1 MEKYYIAYERGGLIY
16 GIGRTSD
23 EALTDAERWTEDLDN
38 VYATECTKDLYD
50 AVKEYGG
57 DLFYDITYDSPPAR
71 LTPRDQ
77 IPDSRIPSI
86 ERFNDKLYK

>member
-1 MEKYYIAYERGGLIY
+1 MEKYFIAYERVGLIY
-16 GIGRTSD
+16 GIGTSSD
-23 EALTDAERWTEDLDN
+23 EALTDAERWTEDLEN
-38 VYATECTKDLYD
+38 IYATECTKDLYY

-57 DLFYDITYDSPPAR
+57 DLYYQITYDSPPAR

-77 IPDSRIPSI
+77 VPDSRIPSV